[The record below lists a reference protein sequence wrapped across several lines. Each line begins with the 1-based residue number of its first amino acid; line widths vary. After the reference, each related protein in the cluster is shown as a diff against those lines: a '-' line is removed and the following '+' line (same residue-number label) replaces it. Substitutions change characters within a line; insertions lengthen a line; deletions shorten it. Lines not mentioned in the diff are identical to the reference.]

1 MDFATLSKQ
10 YEEYII
16 ALRRDFHAHPELSFE
31 EERTARVVSGQLDH
45 LGIPHVRLAHNCVVG
60 KLVGG
65 KAEQGGRR
73 LAIRADMDALGR
85 SSVDVLDICGHPRG
99 HGRAAHPGGG

>member
-31 EERTARVVSGQLDH
+31 EERTARVVSV
-45 LGIPHVRLAHNCVVG
+45 PT
-60 KLVGG
+60 
-65 KAEQGGRR
+65 
-73 LAIRADMDALGR
+73 
-85 SSVDVLDICGHPRG
+85 SVL
-99 HGRAAHPGGG
+99 